1 VAAAFGGRGGITTGA
16 SGACAVVVAGLVAS
30 HGASYLSAA
39 VVLAGCIQVAFGV
52 LGAGKFIRLVPHP
65 VMLGFVNG
73 LALVMTRAQLRHFR
87 GPLACGLASPEALA
101 MVGLTSL
108 TMGLVRLVPRITRA
122 VPPSL
127 AAVGIVSALSSA
139 LKLPAK
145 TLADIA
151 GKEAFAGGLGIL
163 PRFQV
168 PAAFSALR
176 TAPAAFL
183 KVVLPYAATMA
194 CVGLVESLLTLQL
207 VDGIADDGN
216 RGSTRQECIGQG
228 LGNLAS
234 GLTGGQGGCALIGQ
248 SLINVEAGGTSRL
261 SGMVMA
267 AGLAAGLVSAAP
279 LLGQIPIAAL
289 VGVMLLVCKQT
300 FSWSSLRLVNKIPRV
315 DLFTIALVST
325 VTVQKDLAQAVFYGV
340 VASALGFAWKQ
351 SINIKATASVPAGG
365 WKTYEVDGPL
375 FFGSTSTFNDQ
386 FDPKNDPADVIIDF
400 KSSRVVDHSALEA
413 INELARK
420 YGDLSKKVH
429 LRGLSSDCYQLLA
442 RLNGQIRDYEL
453 LEPGPRDPIYEV
465 AEDYSKYGQI
475 EVPRKDSPPAA
486 GTYLDSL

>member
-1 VAAAFGGRGGITTGA
+1 
-16 SGACAVVVAGLVAS
+16 
-30 HGASYLSAA
+30 
-39 VVLAGCIQVAFGV
+39 
-52 LGAGKFIRLVPHP
+52 
-65 VMLGFVNG
+65 
-73 LALVMTRAQLRHFR
+73 
-87 GPLACGLASPEALA
+87 
-101 MVGLTSL
+101 
-108 TMGLVRLVPRITRA
+108 MGLVRLVPRLTRA
-122 VPPSL
+122 VPPTL
-127 AAVGIVSALSSA
+127 AAVSLVSVLSSV
-139 LKLPAK
+139 LKLPAT
-145 TLADIA
+145 TLADLA
-151 GKEAFAGGLGIL
+151 GKEAFAGGLSVL
-163 PRFQV
+163 PSFKV
-168 PAAFSALR
+168 PAAFSALK

-267 AGLAAGLVSAAP
+267 GGLAAGLVSAAP
-279 LLGQIPIAAL
+279 LLGRIPIAAL

-300 FSWSSLRLVNKIPRV
+300 FSWSSLRLIGKIPKV

-325 VTVQKDLAQAVFYGV
+325 VTVTKDLAQAVFYGV

-351 SINIKATASVPAGG
+351 STRIKATSSVPTGG
-365 WKTYEVDGPL
+365 WKTYAVDGPL
-375 FFGSTSTFNDQ
+375 FFGSTSTFSNQ
-386 FDPKNDPADVIIDF
+386 FDPKSDPNDVIIDF

-429 LRGLSSDCYQLLA
+429 LRGLSSDCYQLLE
-442 RLNGQIRDYEL
+442 RLNGASTDYEL
-453 LEPGPRDPIYEV
+453 MEPSSEDPIYEV
-465 AEDYSKYGQI
+465 AEDYSKYGTI
-475 EVPRKDSPPAA
+475 SVPRKDAAPPAA
-486 GTYLDSL
+486 DSPEE